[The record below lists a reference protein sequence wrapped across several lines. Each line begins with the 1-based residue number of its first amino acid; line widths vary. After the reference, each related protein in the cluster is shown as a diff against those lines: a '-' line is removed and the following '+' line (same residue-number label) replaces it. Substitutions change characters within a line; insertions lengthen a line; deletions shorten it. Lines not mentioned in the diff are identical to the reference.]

1 MNETENLM
9 NSIWFGEKSRLSQS
23 DIKDIILNAKTE
35 RDVLLN
41 LIELYKI
48 GDFAQ
53 KPLLIQL
60 MNQTKDEAVLNLC
73 IRVFMSIAT
82 HDDFRDSN
90 NLRFLSEGTE
100 ETINTFAS
108 AATTSLSLEIIPYLL
123 ALLEEWE
130 DIIETASII
139 KDSIDFFLDFEQHIG
154 EEPTVEEIGE
164 FYFEFS
170 DHNDPNRYY
179 FQQNLAFPG
188 DLAKKLI
195 QRVMIAANKG
205 ELLKLELIPSLLS
218 IWTGKKVPFGGK
230 GVDKRIDV
238 LATAIFH
245 SMTTEELLDLDLA
258 YAPPYNGVWD
268 PVQQAARRVE

>member
-73 IRVFMSIAT
+73 IRVFLSIAT
-82 HDDFRDSN
+82 HDDLRNSN
-90 NLRFLSEGTE
+90 NLRFLSESTE

-130 DIIETASII
+130 DIRETASII
-139 KDSIDFFLDFEQHIG
+139 KDSIDFFLDFEQHLG
-154 EEPTVEEIGE
+154 EEPTIEEIGE
-164 FYFEFS
+164 FYFKFS
-170 DHNDPNRYY
+170 EQNDSNRYY

-195 QRVMIAANKG
+195 QRVMIAANNE
-205 ELLKLELIPSLLS
+205 ELLKMELIPSLLS
-218 IWTGKKVPFGGK
+218 IWTGKKVPGDYYTTINASNYKDFIDYINELSLKNWEK
-230 GVDKRIDV
+230 GQKYFYGYEI
-238 LATAIFH
+238 
-245 SMTTEELLDLDLA
+245 
-258 YAPPYNGVWD
+258 
-268 PVQQAARRVE
+268 